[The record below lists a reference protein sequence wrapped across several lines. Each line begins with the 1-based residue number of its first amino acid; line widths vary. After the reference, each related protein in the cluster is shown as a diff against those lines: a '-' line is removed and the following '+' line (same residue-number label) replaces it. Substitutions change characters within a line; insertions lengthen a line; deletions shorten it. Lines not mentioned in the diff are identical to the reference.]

1 MWALNL
7 CASSWRGFDNRGICI
22 YIYIC
27 GRDLLGLFHGPP
39 CRKHEAVG
47 NKNIGKITI
56 TTNNYST
63 SSMYLITIRSISI
76 ILSITSMHTINNIHS
91 INGISNIN
99 SAIRLHSFNSFL
111 SFNHFS
117 VGKSIS
123 PSSYEERAQAAF
135 DSVEVLWDEKK
146 SLQGTGAS
154 TSLKITAY
162 L

>member
-1 MWALNL
+1 M
-7 CASSWRGFDNRGICI
+7 
-22 YIYIC
+22 
-27 GRDLLGLFHGPP
+27 GLFHGPP

-47 NKNIGKITI
+47 NSNIGNIII
-56 TTNNYST
+56 TTNTYST
-63 SSMYLITIRSISI
+63 SRMYLITIHSISI
-76 ILSITSMHTINNIHS
+76 ILSNISINTMNTIHS
-91 INGISNIN
+91 INGISSIN

-146 SLQGTGAS
+146 NLQGTGAS
-154 TSLKITAY
+154 TSIKLIAY

>member
-1 MWALNL
+1 MYIYI
-7 CASSWRGFDNRGICI
+7 RI

-39 CRKHEAVG
+39 CRKHEVIG
-47 NKNIGKITI
+47 NINIGNIAI
-56 TTNNYST
+56 TTNTYST
-63 SSMYLITIRSISI
+63 RRIYLVTIRSISI
-76 ILSITSMHTINNIHS
+76 ILSITSIYTFNNMHS
-91 INGISNIN
+91 INGINSIT

-111 SFNHFS
+111 SFNHSS

-135 DSVEVLWDEKK
+135 DSAEVLWDEKK
-146 SLQGTGAS
+146 HLQGTGAS
-154 TSLKITAY
+154 TSFKLIAY